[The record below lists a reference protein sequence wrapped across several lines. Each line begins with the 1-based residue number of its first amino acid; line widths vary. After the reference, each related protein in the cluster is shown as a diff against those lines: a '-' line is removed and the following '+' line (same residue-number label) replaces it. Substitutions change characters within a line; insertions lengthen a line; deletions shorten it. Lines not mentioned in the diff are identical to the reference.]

1 MIIKNI
7 EQKIRLGLIVSIGSF
22 LTAIIIAGIALFNA
36 RDLINQSRRQIYV
49 LDGDVPVLVRQTNVE
64 VNREVEYKS
73 HVNLFHMLFFT
84 LPPDDDFMK
93 NNIEKSMYLIDESGL
108 TEYNNLKE
116 KGYYNA
122 ILASSASLSIQT
134 DSIQLDLKKMTF
146 SYFGIQ
152 RIERETSILK
162 RELITTGSIQD
173 VPRSDNNPHGCLIT
187 NWKTVL
193 NKDLE
198 TITKKRF

>member
-1 MIIKNI
+1 MK
-7 EQKIRLGLIVSIGSF
+7 LTLIAALGSF
-22 LTAIIIAGIALFNA
+22 VTAL
-36 RDLINQSRRQIYV
+36 LITGGVFYQTFHLIRESRKEIYV
-49 LDGDVPVLVRQTNVE
+49 LDGNIPVLVRQTNME
-64 VNREVEYKS
+64 VNREVEYRS
-73 HVNLFHMLFFT
+73 HVNLFHLLFFT

-93 NNIEKSMYLIDESGL
+93 SNIAKSMYLIDASGL

-134 DSIQLDLKKMTF
+134 DSIHIDLDTQTF
-146 SYFGIQ
+146 AYYGTQ

-162 RELITTGSIQD
+162 RQLITTGNFAD
-173 VPRSDNNPHGCLIT
+173 VQRSDNNPHGCLIT

-198 TITKKRF
+198 TITKNRF

>member
-7 EQKIRLGLIVSIGSF
+7 EQKIRLGLIVSTGAF
-22 LTAIIIAGIALFNA
+22 LTAIIIAGSGLYFA
-36 RDLINQSRRQIYV
+36 RDLINQSRKQIYV
-49 LDGDVPVLVRQTNVE
+49 LDGNVPVLVRQTSMD

-93 NNIEKSMYLIDESGL
+93 NNIEKSMYLIDETGL

-134 DSIQLDLKKMTF
+134 DSIQLNLESMTF
-146 SYFGIQ
+146 SFFGTQ

-162 RELITTGSIQD
+162 RELITTGSIKD
-173 VPRSDNNPHGCLIT
+173 VPRSDNNPHGCIIT

>member
-1 MIIKNI
+1 MK
-7 EQKIRLGLIVSIGSF
+7 LTLIASIGSF
-22 LTAIIIAGIALFNA
+22 VTALAITAGAFYYTFH
-36 RDLINQSRRQIYV
+36 LIRESRKEIYV
-49 LDGDVPVLVRQTNVE
+49 LDGNIPVLVRQTNMD
-64 VNREVEYKS
+64 VNREVEYRS
-73 HVNLFHMLFFT
+73 HINLFHLLFFT
-84 LPPDDDFMK
+84 LPPDDEFMK
-93 NNIEKSMYLIDESGL
+93 NNIAKSMYLIDASGL

-134 DSIQLDLKKMTF
+134 DSIELNLEEQTF
-146 SYFGIQ
+146 AYYGIQ

-162 RELITTGSIQD
+162 RQLITTGKFQD

-187 NWKTVL
+187 NWKTIL

-198 TITKKRF
+198 TITKNRF

>member
-7 EQKIRLGLIVSIGSF
+7 EQKIKLSLIVAIGSF
-22 LTAIIIAGIALFNA
+22 LTALLMAGGAFYYSYQ
-36 RDLINQSRRQIYV
+36 LIQHSRKQIYV
-49 LDGDVPVLVRQTNVE
+49 LDGNVPVLVRQTE
-64 VNREVEYKS
+64 MHVNREVEYKS
-73 HVNLFHMLFFT
+73 HVNLFHLLFFT
-84 LPPDDDFMK
+84 LPPDDEFMQH
-93 NNIEKSMYLIDESGL
+93 NISKSMYLIDKSGL
-108 TEYNNLKE
+108 MEYNNLKE

-122 ILASSASLSIQT
+122 VLASSATLSIQC
-134 DSIQLDLKKMTF
+134 DSIHLDLNERQFTF
-146 SYFGIQ
+146 YGTQ

-162 RELITTGSIQD
+162 RQLITTGRYKD

-198 TITKKRF
+198 SITKSRF

>member
-1 MIIKNI
+1 
-7 EQKIRLGLIVSIGSF
+7 LIVSIGSF
-22 LTAIIIAGIALFNA
+22 LTAIIIAGSALYFA
-36 RDLINQSRRQIYV
+36 RDLINQSRKQIYV
-49 LDGDVPVLVRQTNVE
+49 LDGNVPVLVRQTMHGCE
-64 VNREVEYKS
+64 YREVEYKS
-73 HVNLFHMLFFT
+73 LINLFHMLFFT

-122 ILASSASLSIQT
+122 ILASSASLGIQT
-134 DSIQLDLKKMTF
+134 DSIQLDLGSMTF
-146 SYFGIQ
+146 SFFGTQ

-162 RELITTGSIQD
+162 RALITTGSIKD

>member
-1 MIIKNI
+1 MK
-7 EQKIRLGLIVSIGSF
+7 LTLIASLGSF
-22 LTAIIIAGIALFNA
+22 VTALLITGGALYYSFNIIT
-36 RDLINQSRRQIYV
+36 QSRKDIYV
-49 LDGDVPVLVRQTNVE
+49 LDGNIPVLVRQTNMD

-73 HVNLFHMLFFT
+73 HVNFFHLLFFT
-84 LPPDDDFMK
+84 LPPDDEFMK
-93 NNIEKSMYLIDESGL
+93 NNIAKSMYLIDESGL

-134 DSIQLDLKKMTF
+134 DSIQINLDEQTF
-146 SYFGIQ
+146 SYYGTQ

-162 RELITTGSIQD
+162 RQLITTGSFKD
-173 VPRSDNNPHGCLIT
+173 VQRSGNNPHGCLIT

-193 NKDLE
+193 NKDLDS
-198 TITKKRF
+198 ITKSRF

>member
-7 EQKIRLGLIVSIGSF
+7 EQKIKLGLIVSIGSF
-22 LTAIIIAGIALFNA
+22 LTAIIIAGSALYFA
-36 RDLINQSRRQIYV
+36 RDLINQSRKQIYV
-49 LDGDVPVLVRQTNVE
+49 LDGNVPVLVRQTSME

-134 DSIQLDLKKMTF
+134 DSIQLDLESMTF
-146 SYFGIQ
+146 SFFGTQ

-162 RELITTGSIQD
+162 RELITTGNIKD

>member
-7 EQKIRLGLIVSIGSF
+7 EQKIKLTLIVSIGSF
-22 LTAIIIAGIALFNA
+22 ITALIISGGAFYYSYQ
-36 RDLINQSRRQIYV
+36 LIQQSRKQIYV
-49 LDGDVPVLVRQTNVE
+49 LDGNVPVLVRQTDMDI
-64 VNREVEYKS
+64 NREVEYKS
-73 HVNLFHMLFFT
+73 HINLFHLLFFT
-84 LPPDDDFMK
+84 LPPDDEFMK
-93 NNIEKSMYLIDESGL
+93 NNIAKSMYLIDQSGL
-108 TEYNNLKE
+108 IEYNNLKE

-122 ILASSASLSIQT
+122 VLASSATLSIQT
-134 DSIQLDLKKMTF
+134 DSVELDLNERRFTF
-146 SYFGIQ
+146 YGTQ

-162 RELITTGSIQD
+162 RKLITTGRYKD

-198 TITKKRF
+198 SITKRRF